1 MFRDGAEVLAPVAV
15 EEVPVEHDGAF
26 GDGLA
31 LVRDDQVRIELH
43 LDPEPVALLAGA
55 EGAVE
60 GEHPGLKF
68 LERNSAYRAGHERRA
83 GLFPAILADGDD
95 EPFGL
100 CKGVLDRLNEP
111 RPLVD
116 AQSVDDH
123 IDVVLAVALEGDLL
137 ARPSDLAV
145 DPDPGVAFP
154 VEVLEDLLVGTLLL
168 PDDRGED
175 GDRPGH
181 RRGDVVGY
189 LLRRLGLDGDMV
201 FRAERRPYPGEEEP
215 EVVVD
220 LGDRADGAPGVFGC
234 RLLFDGYGG
243 REPVDAVDVRFPHQA
258 EELPRV
264 GGERLHVAPLAFGV
278 DGVEGQ
284 RGFSRPGDAGED
296 DEPIAREFDGDVLE
310 VVLPRPLD
318 DDLLHSYV
326 QISLSS
332 YFIAVCRRQHLN
344 KMMETSPGC
353 RRF

>member
-1 MFRDGAEVLAPVAV
+1 MLLVA
-15 EEVPVEHDGAF
+15 F
-26 GDGLA
+26 
-31 LVRDDQVRIELH
+31 
-43 LDPEPVALLAGA
+43 
-55 EGAVE
+55 
-60 GEHPGLKF
+60 
-68 LERNSAYRAGHERRA
+68 
-83 GLFPAILADGDD
+83 
-95 EPFGL
+95 
-100 CKGVLDRLNEP
+100 
-111 RPLVD
+111 
-116 AQSVDDH
+116 
-123 IDVVLAVALEGDLL
+123 EGDLL
-137 ARPSDLAV
+137 VGPADLTV

-154 VEVLEDLLVGTLLL
+154 VEVLEDLLVGPFLL
-168 PDDRGED
+168 PHDRGKD

-181 RRGDVVGY
+181 GGGYVVRD
-189 LLRRLGLDGDMV
+189 LLGRLGLDGDV
-201 FRAERRPYPGEEEP
+201 VLRAERCSHPGKEEP

-332 YFIAVCRRQHLN
+332 YFIAVCRHQHLN
-344 KMMETSPGC
+344 KMMETSPVY